1 MAEDSNMIRV
11 NRLCSSVAT
20 GALARVAI
28 LSAICALATIS
39 SADAALYYW
48 QDSQPGFFRQMQPV
62 QWPRRQKA
70 HRATPKKEAVPPK
83 ETAVNPQGPLIIA
96 VSINNQQ
103 VKIYD
108 ANGFFAEAPVS
119 TGMRGHPTPMGV
131 FSVIQKQRLH
141 HSNIYSG
148 APMPFM
154 QRITWSGVAM
164 HAGVLPGYPAS
175 HGCIRMPPAFAVRM
189 YNWTKM
195 GARVFVTPG
204 EIPTPSRFSHPLLPA
219 LKVAPQPPATDL
231 APIESHSEGKADRG
245 APSPADTKLELKSTV
260 GHKDKPEPAEPSPTP
275 RDQSHAPDGRESQ
288 AVKSSVTTSNALAAN
303 ASPLRE
309 NIAVTPETIKHEGAN
324 ALATS
329 TKVADAAGN
338 VATGE
343 SVIAG
348 RAQMAEAAPQH
359 ETGSHEAK
367 PAQAKLDQPI
377 AAAKA
382 DGEDARAERPANV
395 AVKVGDAPAATRV
408 EPAKAETSKAEDAM
422 KVAETPGVQARP
434 EPTAEAP
441 KVEAAPVIAD
451 ARAEPAKSALVKT
464 VQAADDRVK
473 IAGDADAKPTDTKK
487 DQTRLTAVTTKPEPP
502 KRTGQIAVFIS
513 RKDAKLYVRQN
524 FSPLFDVAVTIAPS
538 DRQLGT
544 HVFTAEVDKTD
555 PNVLHWSVVSLPMS
569 ARAIRAEEG
578 ERVSSRR
585 RKGAPPPVEAQSPPL
600 PDSPTEALDRITV
613 PQDVI
618 ARISEALTTGGS
630 IIVSDQGINQGET
643 GEGTDFIVSL
653 R

>member
-1 MAEDSNMIRV
+1 MIRV

-20 GALARVAI
+20 GALTRVAI

-48 QDSQPGFFRQMQPV
+48 QDSQPGFYRQMQPM

-96 VSINNQQ
+96 VSINNQH

-108 ANGFFAEAPVS
+108 TNGFFAEAPVS

-219 LKVAPQPPATDL
+219 FKVAPQPAATDD
-231 APIESHSEGKADRG
+231 APVESHSEGKADRG
-245 APSPADTKLELKSTV
+245 APAPADTKLELKSTV
-260 GHKDKPEPAEPSPTP
+260 GHKDKPEPVEPSPTP

-288 AVKSSVTTSNALAAN
+288 AVKSSVTTSNAPAAN
-303 ASPLRE
+303 TPPLRE
-309 NIAVTPETIKHEGAN
+309 NIAVTPET
-324 ALATS
+324 T
-329 TKVADAAGN
+329 TRVADAAGN
-338 VATGE
+338 LASGD
-343 SVIAG
+343 SVTAG
-348 RAQMAEAAPQH
+348 RAQIAEAAPQR

-367 PAQAKLDQPI
+367 PAPAKLNQPI

-395 AVKVGDAPAATRV
+395 AAKGDETPVSTRV
-408 EPAKAETSKAEDAM
+408 ETAKAETSRAEDAM
-422 KVAETPGVQARP
+422 KVAETPTVQARP

-451 ARAEPAKSALVKT
+451 ARPEPAKSASVKT

-473 IAGDADAKPTDTKK
+473 IAGDAGAKPTDTNK
-487 DQTRLTAVTTKPEPP
+487 DQTRLTAVATKPEPP
-502 KRTGQIAVFIS
+502 KRNGQIAVFIS

-524 FSPLFDVAVTIAPS
+524 FSPLFDVPVTVAPS

-555 PNVLHWSVVSLPMS
+555 PNALHWSVVSLPMS

-578 ERVSSRR
+578 ERVSSHR
-585 RKGAPPPVEAQSPPL
+585 RKGAPPPVEAQSPP

-613 PQDVI
+613 PQDVM
-618 ARISEALTTGGS
+618 ARIAEALTTGGS